1 MLKTSAESFEGLEVG
16 SKPRIAGMLT
26 LFGDKW
32 CVYIEKV
39 RERRVVSCNKTE
51 GRREKTEG

>member
-1 MLKTSAESFEGLEVG
+1 VLKTSAESFEGLEVG

-39 RERRVVSCNKTE
+39 RERRVV
-51 GRREKTEG
+51 RRQKVVERRRRVEN